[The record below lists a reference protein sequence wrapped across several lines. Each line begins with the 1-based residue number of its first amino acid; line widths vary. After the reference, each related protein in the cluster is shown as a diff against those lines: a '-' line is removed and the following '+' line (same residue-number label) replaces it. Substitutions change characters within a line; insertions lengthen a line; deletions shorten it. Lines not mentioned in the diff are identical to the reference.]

1 MKNILLVAL
10 LASSGCIRRHIVPT
24 QPTLSNKQNFMCVA
38 LDATHWRCWS
48 KGSSGEAAMKAALG
62 AAGPYVIEDGGRIW
76 EIEK

>member
-1 MKNILLVAL
+1 
-10 LASSGCIRRHIVPT
+10 
-24 QPTLSNKQNFMCVA
+24 MCVA